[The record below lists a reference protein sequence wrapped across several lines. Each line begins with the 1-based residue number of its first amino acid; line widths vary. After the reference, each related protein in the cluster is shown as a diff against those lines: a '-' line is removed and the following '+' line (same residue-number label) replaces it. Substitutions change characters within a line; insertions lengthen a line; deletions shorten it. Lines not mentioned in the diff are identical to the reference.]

1 MKFKLLLFIL
11 ACSFLDAYASNEA
24 SDNFI
29 KALKAFEK
37 YSDTQWTEYNG
48 IPNTW
53 ILG

>member
-37 YSDTQWTEYNG
+37 YSDTQ
-48 IPNTW
+48 
-53 ILG
+53 